1 VIRDNYVQS
10 ASGMAEAES
19 LANSASPSR
28 LKCDQ
33 VQFNRDLA
41 ALPDHYNSLISFD
54 FLMRISLVSS
64 GTW

>member
-1 VIRDNYVQS
+1 
-10 ASGMAEAES
+10 MAEAES